1 MSSMAQT
8 IFSSSPSFITL
19 SPIVPTIFSSSPIRF
34 IRLIPNVGRMTTV
47 SCLKNP
53 SPCLLLP
60 PTFDGG
66 SSDDMVYNMYNLA
79 QNKVLKFNNKK
90 LIPEDDTRIVGSSH
104 GWLSLFDE
112 RNHDLILTNP
122 VTGSHVKLPP
132 SKVYIS
138 KVILSCDAEQE
149 ECKAMMIDS
158 HCRLAFCCP
167 GHSPTEWTP
176 LGALMCPPP
185 RSCGRFYED
194 FVYSRRHNLFFCATQ
209 TTYGDDF
216 EAWDVAS
223 DPPRLRWENRAD
235 LMCQYDRWLTRADE
249 FLMAEMGVFCNHYM
263 YLVFAEQTDQLFF
276 VSRHIVVQMG
286 PDGSA
291 LEDVDND
298 IYPYKTVWF
307 AVHKLDWEFGGDG
320 GRLSYLD
327 GGGSLD
333 GLTMF
338 VGLNHSFAVS
348 ATEDNGLKPNS
359 IYFTDDIA
367 CTPPSKW
374 DVPYG
379 GHDIGIFDYENK
391 TISSCY
397 YPCDLQNLK
406 RIMPPP
412 IWFTPT
418 FN

>member
-132 SKVYIS
+132 SNSNISCYS
-138 KVILSCDAEQE
+138 KVILSSDAEQE
-149 ECKAMMIDS
+149 DCQAMMINS
-158 HCRLAFCCP
+158 RSRLAFCCP
-167 GHSPTEWTP
+167 GRSPTEWTP

-185 RSCGRFYED
+185 LSHIPRCYAD
-194 FVYSRRHNLFFCATQ
+194 LVYSRRHNLFFCVTNA
-209 TTYGDDF
+209 YEGDDF

-223 DPPRLRWENRAD
+223 DPPRLRWENRGD
-235 LMCQYDRWLTRADE
+235 LMDHYNRWLTRAE
-249 FLMAEMGVFCNHYM
+249 MLLMAETGLWCSHCT
-263 YLVFAEQTDQLFF
+263 YLVFAEQMDQLFF
-276 VSRHIVVQMG
+276 VTRHVVIQMA
-286 PDGSA
+286 PDGSVV
-291 LEDVDND
+291 EDVDND
-298 IYPYKTVWF
+298 IYPYKTILF
-307 AVHKLDWEFGGDG
+307 DVHKLDWEFGGDG
-320 GRLSYLD
+320 GRLTHLD
-327 GGGSLD
+327 GGSLD
-333 GLTMF
+333 GLAMF
-338 VGLNHSFAVS
+338 VGLNH
-348 ATEDNGLKPNS
+348 
-359 IYFTDDIA
+359 
-367 CTPPSKW
+367 
-374 DVPYG
+374 
-379 GHDIGIFDYENK
+379 
-391 TISSCY
+391 
-397 YPCDLQNLK
+397 
-406 RIMPPP
+406 
-412 IWFTPT
+412 
-418 FN
+418 